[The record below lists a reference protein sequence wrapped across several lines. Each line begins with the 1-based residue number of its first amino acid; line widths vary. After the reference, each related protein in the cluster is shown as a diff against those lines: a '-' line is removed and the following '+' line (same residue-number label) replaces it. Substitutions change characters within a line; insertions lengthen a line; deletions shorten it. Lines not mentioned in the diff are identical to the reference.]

1 MAVPCAGNRDR
12 QGADKCEILEGAIF
26 RGLIF
31 YCVVRT
37 IVVFSFVALSAHAQS
52 PLVKILSDELERNF
66 TALQKA
72 DPAPYFLGYEV
83 TDQEQDVIIATRGS
97 IDGQNHNH
105 DRILDITVRTGTPK
119 FDNYRR
125 TGNDRVR
132 FTLPTRIA
140 LDDNADAIRKEVWLT
155 TDRV

>member
-72 DPAPYFLGYEV
+72 DPAPYFLGYRSEEHTSELQSLRHLV
-83 TDQEQDVIIATRGS
+83 CR
-97 IDGQNHNH
+97 
-105 DRILDITVRTGTPK
+105 
-119 FDNYRR
+119 
-125 TGNDRVR
+125 
-132 FTLPTRIA
+132 
-140 LDDNADAIRKEVWLT
+140 
-155 TDRV
+155 